1 MSKIDLIEEDLWDHY
16 SGLPNPTWY
25 EFKNQLEDEEDDT
38 FDEEYGKRSGE
49 GKKLKKNKKLD
60 LEMEDQDQ
68 DDFDDED

>member
-38 FDEEYGKRSGE
+38 SDSVDTSVTTE
-49 GKKLKKNKKLD
+49 
-60 LEMEDQDQ
+60 
-68 DDFDDED
+68 